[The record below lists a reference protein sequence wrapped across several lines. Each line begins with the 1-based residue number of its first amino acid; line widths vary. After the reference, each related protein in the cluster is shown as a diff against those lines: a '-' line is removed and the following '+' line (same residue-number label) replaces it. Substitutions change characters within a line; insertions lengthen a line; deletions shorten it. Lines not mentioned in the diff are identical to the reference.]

1 MNGSSLHT
9 AYACLPPRRAR
20 AALAAWAI
28 GTALCVAITLSP
40 AASRVTPKGRPGV
53 GDNALYWAIANRV
66 SAGEDFYQA
75 SAQELS
81 ARHYPMASV
90 FNWRVPLPIAMV
102 GWVRY
107 PWIAR
112 LMLGAIGLGVLLLG
126 VEMLV
131 RERHRLQ
138 AALGALLL
146 TGPLGLCVLD
156 DLFVMPVLWAG
167 AWIALSVCAYDLK
180 WRRLAVVAGLAAPF
194 FREVAL
200 PYCLLSAALAWRD
213 RRPREV
219 AVWAAGLA
227 VWGLYFAYHCV
238 EVLRVMPANAP
249 AFSGSWIQFGG
260 LPFAIAT
267 TQMNPY
273 LLVVPQWVT
282 GLYFAAGLFALA
294 GWNTPAG
301 RRIAATVCLFVILF
315 AVVGRPFNYYWGLL
329 TAPLFCLSV
338 SQFPGAL
345 ADCWRA
351 ARWCNRV
358 AA

>member
-1 MNGSSLHT
+1 M
-9 AYACLPPRRAR
+9 
-20 AALAAWAI
+20 
-28 GTALCVAITLSP
+28 
-40 AASRVTPKGRPGV
+40 
-53 GDNALYWAIANRV
+53 GDNELYWAIANRV
-66 SAGEDFYQA
+66 AAGEEFYQA

-81 ARHYPMASV
+81 ARNYPMASV
-90 FNWRVPLPIAMV
+90 FNWRMPLPIALV
-102 GWVRY
+102 GWVHY

-112 LMLGAIGLGVLLLG
+112 LILGAIGLGALVLG

-131 RERHRLQ
+131 RERRHSPE

-167 AWIALSVCAYDLK
+167 AWIALSVCAYGLE
-180 WRRLAVVAGLAAPF
+180 WRRLAIAAGLVAPF
-194 FREVAL
+194 FRELAL
-200 PYCLLSAALAWRD
+200 PYCLLCAALAWRD

-219 AVWAAGLA
+219 AIWAGGLA
-227 VWGLYFAYHCV
+227 MWAVYFGYHCV
-238 EVLRVMPANAP
+238 EVLRLIPANAP
-249 AFSGSWIQFGG
+249 AHPGSWIQFGG

-282 GLYFAAGLFALA
+282 GLYFASGLFALA

-301 RRIAATVCLFVILF
+301 RRIGATVCLFVILF

-329 TAPLFCLSV
+329 TAPLFCLAV
-338 SQFPGAL
+338 AQFPGTL
-345 ADCWRA
+345 VDCWRA
-351 ARWCNRV
+351 AIWCKGLD
-358 AA
+358 A